1 MSSLATNAITD
12 ASGGNTATIN
22 GQTPTLSNMAG
33 RNRIING
40 DMRIDQ
46 RNAGASVNG
55 TSGVFTLDRWK
66 VQNNSGAARFTVQ
79 QNAGSVTPPAGFSKY
94 LGVTST
100 GAYSVASGDVISIVQ
115 VIEGNNISDFSWG
128 TAGASTA
135 TLSFK
140 VRSSL
145 TGTFGGSIKAAGA
158 TSYPFT
164 FTISAANTWE
174 DKTVAVS
181 APTSGTFATDNSTG
195 VEIYWSM
202 GTGAS
207 FNGTAGAWASADYRS
222 ATGATSVVG
231 TSGATFYI
239 TGVQLEAGSVAT
251 PFEHRPYGTELAL
264 CQRYFESGFPAGV
277 AVADNTTY
285 AYFNGGALGATA
297 YSTNA
302 LRTLSIDFM
311 VPKRTTPTVTLYKVN
326 SIGSANH
333 WIYYNPGA
341 GWTNYA
347 DATNVVCNSNTN
359 FNVRSTQTS
368 TAGTAYM
375 IDGQWSA
382 SAEL

>member
-1 MSSLATNAITD
+1 MADLNVNSIGD

-22 GQTPTLSNMAG
+22 GFTPTVSNMAG

-145 TGTFGGSIKAAGA
+145 TGTFGGSIKAAGS

-181 APTSGTFATDNSTG
+181 APTSGTFATDNSAG

-207 FNGTAGAWASADYRS
+207 FNGTAGAWAAADYRS
-222 ATGATSVVG
+222 VTGATSVVG

-251 PFEHRPYGTELAL
+251 PFEHRMYGTELQL
-264 CQRYFESGFPAGV
+264 CQRYYQRTTQNGSSSTAFVSG
-277 AVADNTTY
+277 TTY
-285 AYFNGGALGATA
+285 NSTTAFGVYYFKTTMRAAPSGSASAANILTVLAAGAGYTSSDIVIQTPNTDQCEVIATISGATA
-297 YSTNA
+297 GQGAFVRLVGTYSW
-302 LRTLSIDFM
+302 IDF
-311 VPKRTTPTVTLYKVN
+311 
-326 SIGSANH
+326 
-333 WIYYNPGA
+333 
-341 GWTNYA
+341 
-347 DATNVVCNSNTN
+347 
-359 FNVRSTQTS
+359 
-368 TAGTAYM
+368 
-375 IDGQWSA
+375 